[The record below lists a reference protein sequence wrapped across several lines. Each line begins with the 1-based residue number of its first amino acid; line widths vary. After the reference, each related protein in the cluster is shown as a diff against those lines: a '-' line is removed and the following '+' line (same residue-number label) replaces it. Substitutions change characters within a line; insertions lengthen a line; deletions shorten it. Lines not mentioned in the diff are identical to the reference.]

1 MGTRSRYVYIH
12 IDESQKMLDDSK
24 LVNEE
29 VQKHR
34 SHDTNDPQMGSAGA
48 ANEDI
53 SACDMYSL
61 YGRTSV
67 QKCIR

>member
-24 LVNEE
+24 LVNKE

-48 ANEDI
+48 ANEGI
-53 SACDMYSL
+53 CACDSL

>member
-1 MGTRSRYVYIH
+1 
-12 IDESQKMLDDSK
+12 MLDDSK
-24 LVNEE
+24 LVNKE